1 LSQHFTVKDRNFFE
15 NTWVRENE
23 KNIVPLLTSRLNIP
37 RASTTP
43 SAHNFPVITQHT
55 QVLLGTEIS
64 LNVLFHFGN
73 SLGEHLFNNLAILYT
88 DPKE

>member
-1 LSQHFTVKDRNFFE
+1 
-15 NTWVRENE
+15 
-23 KNIVPLLTSRLNIP
+23 VPLLMSRLWWTVLLNIP

-73 SLGEHLFNNLAILYT
+73 SLGEHLFNNPAILYT